1 MISVLWNKEQSMAK
15 NSVFVRALLWIYA
28 VLAESKAVRFLSGC
42 IRAVG
47 VALGES
53 LPGRFLRRETGVERH
68 AETSLFY
75 RGLSAV
81 WNGVLRF
88 FEKIYGWLSRKN
100 EGSVNRRFFDSVLQ
114 NSYILHLETLLC
126 LSVFVI
132 FIVPHDMWN
141 NLYATL
147 LTAGLVGMYFLC
159 LLSGKRALGK
169 NAAAIWFP
177 FLFFVFSTL
186 ISIVGSPTMGDSIR
200 TLAFFVTA
208 FGMCLLLYGTLS
220 TYEKVEH
227 FLKYIVLLVG
237 ATAAYAVVQRILG
250 VEADASLTD
259 LSLNKGMPGR
269 VFSTL
274 GNPNNYA
281 EFLMLMIPFAFAFFL
296 SQEKRGWKAVSLGA
310 VLLGIVALLLT
321 YSRSGWLAFMVALI
335 VFTALYNWRLLPVL
349 CLVGLLCIPL
359 LPESILNR
367 ILTIGNLSDSS
378 SSYRI
383 DIWTGSLRML
393 RDGYWLGGTGLGA
406 EAFTSVYPSYGVG
419 ASRIAPHTHMQF
431 MEILAEMGLI
441 GLISILWLSISLIRR
456 TAVKARKA
464 KPRLRAVLCAASSA
478 MAGISAIGFAEYTW
492 FYPRVMLAF
501 FVAAGISMA
510 CVRIAAREKE

>member
-1 MISVLWNKEQSMAK
+1 MAK
-15 NSVFVRALLWIYA
+15 NSVFVRTLLFIYA
-28 VLAESKAVRFLSGC
+28 VLMESGVVRFFSSC

-47 VALGES
+47 VAFGES
-53 LPGRFLRRETGVERH
+53 LPGRFLRREEGVERY
-68 AETSLFY
+68 ASSSLFY
-75 RGLSAV
+75 RALSAV
-81 WNGVLRF
+81 WNGILHV

-100 EGSVNRRFFDSVLQ
+100 EGSVNRRFFESVLQ
-114 NSYILHLETLLC
+114 NSYVLHLETLLF
-126 LSVFVI
+126 LSVLFI
-132 FIVPHDMWN
+132 FIVPHDLWN

-147 LTAGLVGMYFLC
+147 LVAGLGGIYFLC
-159 LLSGKRALGK
+159 LLGRKKHIGRNASG
-169 NAAAIWFP
+169 IWFP
-177 FLFFVFSTL
+177 FLFFVFATFLSV
-186 ISIVGSPTMGDSIR
+186 IGSPSMGDSIR

-208 FGMCLLLYGTLS
+208 FGMCLLLYGTLTS
-220 TYEKVEH
+220 YEKLEH
-227 FLKYIVLLVG
+227 LLKYMVLLVG
-237 ATAAYAVVQRILG
+237 ATAAYAVVQRIMG

-259 LSLNKGMPGR
+259 LDLNKGMPGR

-296 SQEKRGWKAVSLGA
+296 SQEKTGWKAVSLGA
-310 VLLGIVALLLT
+310 VLLGMVALLLT

-349 CLVGLLCIPL
+349 CLIGLLCIPL

-367 ILTIGNLSDSS
+367 ILTIGNLADSS

-406 EAFTSVYPSYGVG
+406 EAFTSVYPSYAVG

-441 GLISILWLSISLIRR
+441 GLISILWFSISLVRR

-464 KPRLRAVLCAASSA
+464 NPRLRAVLCAASSA

-510 CVRIAAREKE
+510 CVRQAIREKE

>member
-1 MISVLWNKEQSMAK
+1 MKE
-15 NSVFVRALLWIYA
+15 NSVFVRALLWAYA
-28 VLAESKAVRFLSGC
+28 VFSESLAARFLYGV

-47 VALGES
+47 IACAES
-53 LPGRFLRRETGVERH
+53 VPGRFLRRETGIEVY
-68 AETSLFY
+68 ASSSVFY
-75 RGLSAV
+75 RVLSAII
-81 WNGVLRF
+81 NGVLRF
-88 FEKIYGWLSRKN
+88 FGKIYAFFARVNS
-100 EGSVNRRFFDSVLQ
+100 ESINRRFFDSVLQ
-114 NSYILHLETLLC
+114 NSYVLHLETLLC
-126 LSVFVI
+126 LSVFII
-132 FIVPHDMWN
+132 FIVPHALWN

-147 LTAGLVGMYFLC
+147 LTAGLCGMYFLC
-159 LLSGKRALGK
+159 LLGGKLPLGK
-169 NAAAIWFP
+169 NAAGLWFP
-177 FLFFVFSTL
+177 FLLLVFSTFQSV
-186 ISIVGSPTMGDSIR
+186 IGSPAMGDSIR

-208 FGMCLLLYGTLS
+208 FLMCLLIYGTLS
-220 TYEKVEH
+220 TYEKTEH
-227 FLKYIVLLVG
+227 LLKYIVLMVAL
-237 ATAAYAVVQRILG
+237 TAVYAVVQRIMG

-296 SQEKRGWKAVSLGA
+296 SREEGGWKTVSLAA

-321 YSRSGWLAFMVALI
+321 YSRSGWLAFAVAAI
-335 VFTALYNWRLLPVL
+335 VFTALYNPRVLPVIFIL
-349 CLVGLLCIPL
+349 GILCIPL

-406 EAFTSVYPSYGVG
+406 EAFTSVYPAFGVG
-419 ASRIAPHTHMQF
+419 ASKIAPHTHMQF
-431 MEILAEMGLI
+431 MEILAEMGVV
-441 GLISILWLSISLIRR
+441 GLISILWFSVSLVRR
-456 TAVKARKA
+456 TAVAARKA
-464 KPRLRAVLCAASSA
+464 DRRLRAVLCAASSA

-501 FVAAGISMA
+501 FVAAGIGMA
-510 CVRIAAREKE
+510 CVRLAGRENQ